1 LVYTCL
7 FDIFHRLN
15 PELNTEIPI
24 AIPSVIGMVI
34 SLLLAFKSNQ
44 AYDRWWEARIVWGAI
59 TNDSRSFIRQLITYY
74 KDPIFSIE
82 ANNFIEKMAK
92 RQAAWC

>member
-1 LVYTCL
+1 
-7 FDIFHRLN
+7 
-15 PELNTEIPI
+15 
-24 AIPSVIGMVI
+24 MVI